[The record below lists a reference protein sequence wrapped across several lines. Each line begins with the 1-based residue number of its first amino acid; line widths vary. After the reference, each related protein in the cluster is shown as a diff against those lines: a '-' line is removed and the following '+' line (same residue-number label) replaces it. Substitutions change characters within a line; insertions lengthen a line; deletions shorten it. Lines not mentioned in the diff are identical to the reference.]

1 MGWIEKFRFSEV
13 VTIIVSLLLIFF
25 VAKIVY
31 DDKILKEYLHEF
43 EKKNLEIEEKNRIQ
57 NINYKYFETPQFK
70 DLYAKENLNLLRT
83 WEKAMIIKKE
93 KSKIDFIEKAFNH
106 KKEENIEN
114 YDIVKQ
120 WGIYFNIYKTESLSM

>member
-1 MGWIEKFRFSEV
+1 
-13 VTIIVSLLLIFF
+13 
-25 VAKIVY
+25 
-31 DDKILKEYLHEF
+31 
-43 EKKNLEIEEKNRIQ
+43 
-57 NINYKYFETPQFK
+57 
-70 DLYAKENLNLLRT
+70 
-83 WEKAMIIKKE
+83 MIIKKE

>member
-1 MGWIEKFRFSEV
+1 
-13 VTIIVSLLLIFF
+13 VSLLLIFF

-83 WEKAMIIKKE
+83 
-93 KSKIDFIEKAFNH
+93 
-106 KKEENIEN
+106 
-114 YDIVKQ
+114 
-120 WGIYFNIYKTESLSM
+120 